1 MCRDFLG
8 DELPAGLLETVLAA
22 AFRAPSAGNT
32 AGLELLVLESGDV
45 QRYWDVTL
53 VGPANESFRWRGLL
67 KAPVLVVP
75 VVDPG
80 AYVRRYGETD
90 KASSGLGVGE
100 HAWPVPYW
108 FVDGGASVM
117 AMLLS
122 AESLGLGALFFG
134 QFRHEPAVADAFAIP
149 PDRRTLGTIA
159 LGYPAPG
166 GQAPSAS
173 ARRGRPRPED
183 LIHRRIW

>member
-8 DELPAGLLETVLAA
+8 DEVPAALVDAVLAA

-32 AGLELLVLESGDV
+32 AGIELLVLESTDV
-45 QRYWDVTL
+45 QRYWDATL
-53 VGPANESFRWRGLL
+53 AGASRDHFRWPGLL

-75 VVDPG
+75 VVSPG
-80 AYVRRYGETD
+80 AYVERYSEPD
-90 KASSGLGVGE
+90 KSSSGLGAGE
-100 HAWPVPYW
+100 EAWPVPYW

-122 AESLGLGALFFG
+122 AEALGLGALFFG
-134 QFRHEPAVADAFAIP
+134 QFQHEPAVAEAFAIP
-149 PDRRTLGTIA
+149 PGRRTLGTIA

-173 ARRGRPRPED
+173 ARRGRPHTMD
-183 LIHRRIW
+183 LIHRRNW